1 ETQMSRSTGE
11 KPSYAC
17 CLTAPFPLFCHE
29 LDPALSFGFTVFPV
43 FPLRSLRVWLGLGLL
58 VLFSE
63 IVSSLH
69 ADERI
74 RIVAANLTS
83 GNGQNYDPGHGNR
96 ILQGLK
102 PDIALVQEFNYLN
115 NTAADFR
122 AWVDMIFGPA
132 FSYVREP
139 NPGQIPNGIVSRY
152 PILASGEWD
161 DTDVSNRDFVWARI
175 DIPGDRDLWVI
186 SVHLLTTSSANRN
199 SEASQI
205 LRYIAAQGV
214 PASDY
219 VVLGGDFNTG
229 SRSEACLNTLSS
241 YFVTTAPWPVDQAG
255 NGNTNSGRSSPY
267 DWVLADTD
275 LHALGAAVILGS
287 NTFANGLVFDTRVY
301 SPLPSPVLAGDSAAS
316 GMQHMAVVRDF
327 LIPANTAPAL
337 PSIYSATTAA
347 GVVGQAFSYQIAASN
362 SPTSFAATGLPAGLG
377 VNTASGLISGTPS
390 ASGNSTVTLSATN
403 ASGTG
408 TATLALTIAAAGGG
422 GGAGGGTIFSEN
434 MGTPT
439 ATTALA
445 TYATGTAPATFQ
457 NKGVLTFGQGGQ
469 ANPGDVRLTTAS
481 SGYAGASGNGNV
493 WLTTVSG
500 NYGFSIEGINAASHT
515 NLGLAFGY
523 YKNSATA
530 HAAFSVDYWDGA
542 AWVTVANTASALFN
556 ESATAA
562 MGWYLS
568 KTLAL
573 PVGAQINGLKL
584 RFVKTGT
591 LAIRLDDIKLT
602 GTPAATPAL
611 AAAGALAAV
620 HTTYGTPSPA
630 PASFTVSGTNLTAGI
645 LVSAPAGF
653 EVSQTAGGASGYA
666 ATQSVGAAGTVS
678 ATTIYVRLAAG
689 TPAGDY
695 VGVVTCSSP
704 GAASVTVPV
713 APSSVGLRPLVVTAQ
728 DRIKAFGNAFSAGGS
743 AFDATGLA
751 AGETIG
757 TVVLT
762 PLGGTELY
770 DAVGSYGIVSSSASG
785 GTFAAANY
793 SISYVQG
800 TLTVTAPTF
809 PAWATGLADSTAGG
823 DTDGDGAANL
833 LEYFQ
838 GLSPSVP
845 DAAPPRVQFSG
856 SELVLSYRRGKAIT
870 GVTGVVEWTTD
881 LSAGG
886 SWSTDG
892 VNDVPVTDFG
902 PYETRQAT
910 VPMPAGD
917 PQKVLRLRVSQ
928 P

>member
-1 ETQMSRSTGE
+1 M
-11 KPSYAC
+11 
-17 CLTAPFPLFCHE
+17 
-29 LDPALSFGFTVFPV
+29 
-43 FPLRSLRVWLGLGLL
+43 FPLRSLRVQFCLGFL
-58 VLFSE
+58 VLWAAILSP
-63 IVSSLH
+63 LH

-102 PDIALVQEFNYLN
+102 PDIALVQEMNYLN

-122 AWVDMIFGPA
+122 AWVDMNFGPT

-139 NPGQIPNGIVSRY
+139 LAGQIPNGVVSRY

-229 SRSEACLNTLSS
+229 SRTEACLNTLSA
-241 YFVTTAPWPVDQAG
+241 YFVTSGPWPVDQAG

-267 DWVLADTD
+267 DWVVADSD
-275 LHALGAAVILGS
+275 MHALATPVVLGS
-287 NTFANGLVFDTRVY
+287 NSFPNGLVFDSRVY
-301 SPLPSPVLAGDSAAS
+301 SPLPSPVLVGDSAAT

-337 PSIYSATTAA
+337 PSIYSAASA
-347 GVVGQAFSYQIAASN
+347 SGVVGQTFSYQIAATN
-362 SPTSFAATGLPAGLG
+362 SPTAFAAGGLPAGLS
-377 VNTASGLISGTPS
+377 VNSATGLISGTPS

-403 ASGTG
+403 AAGTG
-408 TATLALTIAAAGGG
+408 TATLALAIAAAGGG

-439 ATTALA
+439 ATTTLA
-445 TYATGTAPATFQ
+445 NYAAGTAPATFQ
-457 NKGVLTFGQGGQ
+457 NKGVLTFGQGDQ
-469 ANPGDVRLTTAS
+469 PNPGDVRLTTAS
-481 SGYAGASGNGNV
+481 SGYSGASGNGNV

-500 NYGFSIEGINAASHT
+500 NYGFSIEGINASAHT
-515 NLGLAFGY
+515 GLGLSFGY

-530 HAAFSVDYWDGA
+530 HAAVSVDYWDGS
-542 AWVTVANTASALFN
+542 AWVTAANTATALFN

-568 KTLAL
+568 KTISL
-573 PVGAQINGLKL
+573 PAGAQINGLKI
-584 RFVKTGT
+584 RFVKSGT
-591 LAIRLDDIKLT
+591 LAIRLDDVKLT
-602 GTPAATPAL
+602 GTPAATPTL
-611 AAAGALAAV
+611 AVTGALASV
-620 HTTYGTPSPA
+620 HTTYGSASPA
-630 PASFTVSGTNLTAGI
+630 PASFTVSGGNLAAGI
-645 LVSAPAGF
+645 LVAAPTGF
-653 EVSQTAGGASGYA
+653 EVSQTVGGASGYA
-666 ATQSVGAAGTVS
+666 STQTVGAAGTVS
-678 ATTIYVRLAAG
+678 ATTIYVRLAANA
-689 TPAGDY
+689 PAGDY

-713 APSSVGLRPLVVTAQ
+713 APSTVARRSLIVTAQ
-728 DRIKAFGNAFSAGGS
+728 DRAKVFGDAFSAGS
-743 AFDATGLA
+743 AAFTSSGLV

-757 TVVLT
+757 AVVLT
-762 PLGGTELY
+762 PVGGAAPY
-770 DAVGSYGIVSSSASG
+770 DAVGTYGIVPSAASG
-785 GTFAAANY
+785 GTFAVANY

-800 TLTVTAPTF
+800 TLTVTAPGF
-809 PAWATGLADSTAGG
+809 AQWAAGLADATASG
-823 DTDGDGAANL
+823 DPDGDGAANL

-838 GLSPSVP
+838 GLSPTAP
-845 DAAPPRVQFSG
+845 DAAAPRVQLSG
-856 SELVLSYRRGKAIT
+856 SELVFSYRRGKA
-870 GVTGVVEWTTD
+870 VTGVSGTVEWTAD
-881 LSAGG
+881 LSGAAA
-886 SWSTDG
+886 WSTDG
-892 VNDVPVTDFG
+892 VTDVLVTDFG

-910 VPMPAGD
+910 VPLNAGENR
-917 PQKVLRLRVSQ
+917 KFLRLRVSQ